1 MIMEIRS
8 VNTLKLLYSKEIKSR
23 REYKRTCKRLTKL
36 VKRHNKINK
45 EDAEFLVRIKKNS
58 FVVKNNDYG
67 YVVGLKENESHWL

>member
-8 VNTLKLLYSKEIKSR
+8 VSTLKLLDSKDIKSR

-45 EDAEFLVRIKKNS
+45 EDTEFLVRIKKNS
-58 FVVKNNDYG
+58 FVVKDNDYG

>member
-1 MIMEIRS
+1 MVMEIRS
-8 VNTLKLLYSKEIKSR
+8 VNTLKLLDSKEIKSR

>member
-8 VNTLKLLYSKEIKSR
+8 ANTLKLLYSKEIKSR
-23 REYKRTCKRLTKL
+23 REYKRTCKRLAKL

-45 EDAEFLVRIKKNS
+45 EDTEFLVRIKKNS

-67 YVVGLKENESHWL
+67 YVVGLKEIKK

>member
-8 VNTLKLLYSKEIKSR
+8 INTLKLLDSKEIKSR

-45 EDAEFLVRIKKNS
+45 EDTEFLVRIKKNS

>member
-8 VNTLKLLYSKEIKSR
+8 VNTLKLLDSKEIKSR

-45 EDAEFLVRIKKNS
+45 EDMEFLVRIKKNS

-67 YVVGLKENESHWL
+67 YVVGLKEIKK

>member
-8 VNTLKLLYSKEIKSR
+8 VNTLKLLDSKEIESR

-45 EDAEFLVRIKKNS
+45 ENTELLVRIKENS
-58 FVVKNNDYG
+58 FVVKDNDYG
-67 YVVGLKENESHWL
+67 YVVGLKKSESRWL

>member
-8 VNTLKLLYSKEIKSR
+8 ANTLKLLYSKEIKSR

-45 EDAEFLVRIKKNS
+45 EDTEFLVRIKKNS

-67 YVVGLKENESHWL
+67 YVVGLKEIKK

>member
-8 VNTLKLLYSKEIKSR
+8 VNTLKLLDSKEIKSR

>member
-8 VNTLKLLYSKEIKSR
+8 ANTLKLLDSKEIKNR

-45 EDAEFLVRIKKNS
+45 EDTEFLVRIKKNS

-67 YVVGLKENESHWL
+67 YVVGLKENESRWL

>member
-8 VNTLKLLYSKEIKSR
+8 VNTLKLLDSKEIKSR

-45 EDAEFLVRIKKNS
+45 ENTEFLVRIKENS
-58 FVVKNNDYG
+58 FVVKDNDYG
-67 YVVGLKENESHWL
+67 YVVGLKKSESRWL

>member
-8 VNTLKLLYSKEIKSR
+8 ANTLKLLYSKEIKSR

-45 EDAEFLVRIKKNS
+45 ENTEFLVRIKENS
-58 FVVKNNDYG
+58 FVVKDNDYG
-67 YVVGLKENESHWL
+67 YVVGLKKSESRWL

>member
-8 VNTLKLLYSKEIKSR
+8 VNTLKLLDSKEIKSR
-23 REYKRTCKRLTKL
+23 REYNRTCKRLTKL

-45 EDAEFLVRIKKNS
+45 EDTEFLVRIKKNS

-67 YVVGLKENESHWL
+67 YVVGLKKNESHWL

>member
-8 VNTLKLLYSKEIKSR
+8 VNTLKLLDSKEIKSR

-45 EDAEFLVRIKKNS
+45 KDTEFLVRIKKNS

>member
-8 VNTLKLLYSKEIKSR
+8 VNTLKLLDSKEIKSR

-45 EDAEFLVRIKKNS
+45 EK
-58 FVVKNNDYG
+58 YG
-67 YVVGLKENESHWL
+67 VLG

>member
-8 VNTLKLLYSKEIKSR
+8 ANTLKLLYSKEIKRR

-45 EDAEFLVRIKKNS
+45 EDTEFLVRIKKNS
-58 FVVKNNDYG
+58 FVVKDNDYG
-67 YVVGLKENESHWL
+67 YVVGLKEIKK

>member
-45 EDAEFLVRIKKNS
+45 ENTEFLVRIKENS
-58 FVVKNNDYG
+58 FVVKDNDYG
-67 YVVGLKENESHWL
+67 YVVGLKKSESRWL

>member
-8 VNTLKLLYSKEIKSR
+8 VNTLKLLDSKEIESR

-45 EDAEFLVRIKKNS
+45 ENTEFLVRIKENS
-58 FVVKNNDYG
+58 FVVKDNDYG
-67 YVVGLKENESHWL
+67 YVVGLKKSESRWL

>member
-8 VNTLKLLYSKEIKSR
+8 VNTLKLLDRKEIKSR

-45 EDAEFLVRIKKNS
+45 ENTEFLVRIKEKS
-58 FVVKNNDYG
+58 FIVKYKDYG
-67 YVVGLKENESHWL
+67 YIEGLKESESRWL

>member
-45 EDAEFLVRIKKNS
+45 EDTEFLVRIKKNS
-58 FVVKNNDYG
+58 FVVKGNDYG
-67 YVVGLKENESHWL
+67 YVVGLKKIKK

>member
-8 VNTLKLLYSKEIKSR
+8 VNTLKLLDSKEIKSR

-45 EDAEFLVRIKKNS
+45 EDKEFLVRIKKNS

-67 YVVGLKENESHWL
+67 YVVGLKEIKK